1 MSHCEGEG
9 RGKKFVTERTHY
21 LSPGV
26 SIIERVF
33 FDNFVFF
40 RVHFFYLIQ
49 SHSII
54 DALISNKK
62 KKETRQI
69 ENKKT
74 NKISQYIFFINNLI
88 I

>member
-1 MSHCEGEG
+1 MSHCQGEG
-9 RGKKFVTERTHY
+9 GGKKFVTERTHY

-33 FDNFVFF
+33 FYNFVFF
-40 RVHFFYLIQ
+40 RVHLFYLIQ

-54 DALISNKK
+54 DALISNK

>member
-40 RVHFFYLIQ
+40 RVHLFYLIQ

-62 KKETRQI
+62 KR
-69 ENKKT
+69 NKT
-74 NKISQYIFFINNLI
+74 NRKQKNKQN
-88 I
+88 